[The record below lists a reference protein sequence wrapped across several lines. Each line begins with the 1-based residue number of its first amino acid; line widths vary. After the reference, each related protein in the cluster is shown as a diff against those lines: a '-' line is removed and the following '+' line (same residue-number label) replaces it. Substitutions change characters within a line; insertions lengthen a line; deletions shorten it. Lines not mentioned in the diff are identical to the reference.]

1 MFASVEQSLV
11 PARRHR
17 VSRVSRLASSMVL
30 GYLRQ
35 SPFERG
41 KWRLMRLV
49 GPSLLVELEPGL
61 YIRPLGLSAL
71 ERELVRTGTHE
82 PETIQAFAEL
92 LAPGMTVIDL
102 GANIGQYTL
111 VAARRVG
118 PQGRVHAFEPTP
130 SLAAHVRR
138 NLELNAFDNA
148 TVHAAAVS
156 DARGRA
162 KLQVV
167 ETSEPN
173 MNSIVRDIP
182 ANGELVVPTVTL
194 DEFAAEHAVGPV
206 GVIKIDIEGAEMK
219 ALRGARGLLTAGDSP
234 ILVLELNPLTLMY
247 TGHSPDDLLG
257 LLGSYG
263 YAFYPIAVYNVQT
276 NDPFL
281 NGVAAKP
288 HHFERFPALKQWQ
301 QRPISTWDSSIL
313 RTFKSLPLG

>member
-1 MFASVEQSLV
+1 MT
-11 PARRHR
+11 
-17 VSRVSRLASSMVL
+17 RLASSVL
-30 GYLRQ
+30 LSYLRH

-49 GPSLLVELEPGL
+49 GPSLLIELERGL
-61 YIRPLGLSAL
+61 FIRPLGLSAL
-71 ERELVRTGTHE
+71 ELELVRTGTHE
-82 PETIQAFAEL
+82 PETIQAFAAL

-130 SLAAHVRR
+130 SLAEHVRR
-138 NLELNAFDNA
+138 NLELNALGNA
-148 TVHAAAVS
+148 TVHAVAVS

-162 KLQVV
+162 KLQFV

-173 MNSIVRDIP
+173 MNSIVLDTR

-194 DEFAAEHAVGPV
+194 DEFVAEHAVGSV

-219 ALRGARGLLTAGDSP
+219 ALHGATGLLTAGDSP
-234 ILVLELNPLTLMY
+234 VLVLELNPLTLMY
-247 TGHSPDDLLG
+247 TGHSPDDLLR

-263 YAFYPIAVYNVQT
+263 YAFYPIAAYNLQT
-276 NDPFL
+276 HDPFL

-288 HHFERFPALKQWQ
+288 HHFERFPALKRWQ
-301 QRPISTWDSSIL
+301 QRPISTWNSSIL
-313 RTFKSLPLG
+313 KALE